1 MGTTWNLR
9 SNRRPT
15 GGKLKSM
22 RKKRRG
28 DRGSTFLETRI
39 DRMKTKQC
47 KMRGGK
53 TKSKLISA
61 EYANVC
67 IGGGKIRKAKIT
79 SVKDNMA
86 NPHYIRRNIIT
97 RGAVIETEIGPARVT
112 SRPGQSGVINAVLVG
127 EAKKK
132 E

>member
-9 SNRRPT
+9 PNRKPT

-28 DRGSTFLETRI
+28 DRGSAFLETRI
-39 DRMKTKQC
+39 EKRKTKRC

-53 TKSKLISA
+53 TKSKLLSSD
-61 EYANVC
+61 YANVS
-67 IGGGKIRKAKIT
+67 IGGGKFRKAKIT
-79 SVKDNMA
+79 SVKDNPA
-86 NPHYIRRNIIT
+86 NPHYIRRNIMT
-97 RGAVIETEIGPARVT
+97 RGAVIETEIGTARVT

-132 E
+132 D